1 MSEIWYNSD
10 EVAIFQPAV
19 EAALNRALVNCG
31 YNNIAE
37 VVHNANVPNSSTIP
51 DCGIRLIGSQRYIF
65 IVEVKRT
72 QRDVESQRY
81 QNQARSY
88 VTDFGP
94 HWEPGYH
101 KYFCVTNIERLILLA
116 DRHGV
121 PLTSCVVKNNPY
133 QNPLFNPVDHNA
145 DAAIAGLQ
153 LSFEAILPLV
163 FNRIAPEW
171 ENNWDLV
178 IDSFHTNYIAL
189 KNSLGYSEA
198 VRKELTLY
206 ELFRLLAYAYLKD
219 YYTQTGN
226 PNAAH
231 FRNYPGPNL
240 TLAQFSQNLSNNYN
254 RIIQLDFRQI
264 FSDHPNQGQRIFPD
278 NFTENYLQYFR
289 DLIQCF
295 IQHNSD
301 AVADNSSPSYVFNL
315 LTSKIY
321 DKDELHRK
329 GKIMSDAELSN
340 VLAILCIDSH
350 EAHVLDPGCGD
361 GALLD
366 AAYDQIRYLATS
378 ENDVISH
385 NQILS
390 QIAGIEID
398 PFLSQLAAFRLLSK
412 NLAQIS
418 NTTEANILI
427 GDIFYNARPA
437 QYDAV
442 LMNPPFLRNDNPD
455 APITAA
461 DKTKMIGAINGQG
474 IDCFVTKAKQPNLYF
489 YFTNYIWHYLKDG
502 GKAGIILMTKF
513 LNNEDGEHIKQF
525 FIDKIEAVISYPRKY
540 FKDVVVST
548 VIVILKKGSNSENI
562 SFVRVADENILLNPE
577 NLKSILA
584 LNVNSITPSY
594 KLKTVSRESI
604 TASENWRLHLLDS
617 NFEMLLELDC
627 LVKIEHHFPNIARG
641 SAENSGAS
649 TLIFPSLDHDSNQY
663 FGYGQRITPAQ
674 QNAGIVR
681 TKITMPTALNG
692 FIGFGI
698 QNNFVRRS
706 YTLTV
711 HDLEIDR
718 AFHFPSRADRTTINA
733 LPEQLQV
740 NNDLNELYNT
750 AVASYGLIK
759 WGTIVNSAFRSTLV
773 PRILIPRADRTK
785 HCVYYNPHDMPLTLS
800 TNFFYCNNLH
810 NVSAD
815 TAEEN
820 QYKFITA
827 FLLSSFGQIQFE
839 LNANNQEGLRK
850 LEGFQIKKIKIPNL
864 QHFNEEEILS
874 VVAAFDELNVENV
887 EFNGGEGLNTPRR
900 NLDIEVATIIFSK
913 STLGFESVDEMVNY
927 FELFLADLV
936 EDRRI

>member
-19 EAALNRALVNCG
+19 EAALNEALVNCG
-31 YNNIAE
+31 YDGIAE

-51 DCGIRLIGSQRYIF
+51 DCGIRLIGSQRYVF

-133 QNPLFNPVDHNA
+133 QHSLFNPVDHNA
-145 DAAIAGLQ
+145 DAAIADLQ
-153 LSFEAILPLV
+153 SSFEEILPLIFDRV
-163 FNRIAPEW
+163 APEW

-189 KNSLGYSEA
+189 KNSLGYPEA

-219 YYTQTGN
+219 YYIQTGN

-231 FRNYPGPNL
+231 FRNYPGANL

-254 RIIQLDFRQI
+254 RIIQLDFKQI
-264 FSDHPNQGQRIFPD
+264 FSDHPNQNQRIFPD

-295 IQHNSD
+295 VQHNGN
-301 AVADNSSPSYVFNL
+301 AVADNPSPSYVFNL

-321 DKDELHRK
+321 DREELHRK
-329 GKIMSDAELSN
+329 GKIMSDSELSN
-340 VLAILCIDSH
+340 VLAVLCIDSH
-350 EAHVLDPGCGD
+350 DADILDPGCGD

-366 AAYDQIRYLATS
+366 AAYDQIRYLAITS
-378 ENDVISH
+378 NIVKSH
-385 NQILS
+385 NETLS

-418 NTTEANILI
+418 NSTEANILI
-427 GDIFYNARPA
+427 GDIFSNARPNS
-437 QYDAV
+437 YDAI

-455 APITAA
+455 APIAAA
-461 DKTKMIGAINGQG
+461 DKNRMIAAINGQG
-474 IDCFVTKAKQPNLYF
+474 LDCFVTQASQPNLYF
-489 YFTNYIWHYLKDG
+489 YFTNFIWHYLREN

-513 LNNEDGEHIKQF
+513 LNNEDGEYIKQF
-525 FIDKIEAVISYPRKY
+525 FIDKAEAVISYPRKY
-540 FKDVVVST
+540 FKEVVVST
-548 VIVILKKGSNSENI
+548 VIVILKKGNTSENI
-562 SFVRVADENILLNPE
+562 SFVRVADESILLNPE
-577 NLKSILA
+577 NIKSILSINA
-584 LNVNSITPSY
+584 NSITPSY
-594 KLKTVSRESI
+594 KLKIVPRALI

-617 NFEMLLELDC
+617 NFERMLELDS
-627 LVKIEHHFPNIARG
+627 LVTIEHHFPSIARG

-649 TLIFPSLDHDSNQY
+649 TLIFPSHDDEANQY

-674 QNAGIVR
+674 QIAGIVR
-681 TKITMPTALNG
+681 TKIVISNELDG
-692 FIGFGI
+692 FISFGI

-706 YTLTV
+706 YVLTV
-711 HDLEIDR
+711 SDLELDK
-718 AFHFPSRADRTTINA
+718 AFHFPSRADRTSENA
-733 LPEQLQV
+733 LPEELQA
-740 NNDLNELYNT
+740 NNELNDLYNT
-750 AVASYGLIK
+750 AVESYGLVK
-759 WGTIVNSAFRSTLV
+759 WGTIVNSAFRSTIV

-785 HCVYYNPHDMPLTLS
+785 HCVYYNPYDMPLTLS
-800 TNFFYCNNLH
+800 TNFFFCNNLQ
-810 NVSAD
+810 NANAD
-815 TAEEN
+815 TPEEI

-850 LEGFQIKKIKIPNL
+850 LEGFQIKKFKIPNL
-864 QHFNEEEILS
+864 QDFSQEEILS
-874 VVAAFDELNVENV
+874 VVVEFNELNAANV
-887 EFNGGEGLNTPRR
+887 EFNGGEGLNNPRR
-900 NLDIEVATIIFSK
+900 NLDIAIARLFFSRAQLDFD
-913 STLGFESVDEMVNY
+913 TVDEMVNY